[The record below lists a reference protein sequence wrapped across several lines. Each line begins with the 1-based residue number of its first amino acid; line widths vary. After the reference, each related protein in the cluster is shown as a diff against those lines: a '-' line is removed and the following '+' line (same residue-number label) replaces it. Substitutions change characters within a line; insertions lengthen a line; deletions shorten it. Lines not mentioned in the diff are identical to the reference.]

1 MSNIRVVWG
10 RRVAIGP
17 DGGDTVRTLI
27 QKFGSAKKAAEFA
40 CDIIFVLEG
49 PSVSNAWSDKFF
61 VVGHDKP
68 MVEHMN
74 ATRDEWVRVEW
85 EPRPGTRRG

>member
-1 MSNIRVVWG
+1 MV
-10 RRVAIGP
+10 
-17 DGGDTVRTLI
+17 

-49 PSVSNAWSDKFF
+49 PSVSNAWSDKLYI
-61 VVGHDKP
+61 VGRNKP

-74 ATRDEWVRVEW
+74 AARDEWVRIEW
-85 EPRPGTRRG
+85 VPQATR